1 MHSTM
6 SQTYTLLLG
15 PKHRRRLNAYELYEL
30 ICSHENRETM
40 YGSEL
45 GCDHLSFMEQI
56 SMSGDP
62 QACQL
67 FGVGCQEEGREDGL
81 HPL

>member
-1 MHSTM
+1 M
-6 SQTYTLLLG
+6 SQVYTLLLG
-15 PKHRRRLNAYELYEL
+15 FEQKRRLNAYELYEL
-30 ICSHENRETM
+30 IRNHEDAIL
-40 YGSEL
+40 YGFESY
-45 GCDHLSFMEQI
+45 DQQSFEEQI

-67 FGVGCQEEGREDGL
+67 FGVKCKEDGREDGF